1 MMKKSIVLIIFL
13 LLIAM
18 GLLAGIYLYQNK
30 DTALMEQ
37 VVEKGITDT
46 TEEKGIN
53 ISETFQVYKNRLY
66 CNSGNGFGFVD
77 LETGKREELTTE
89 YIYDFVICD
98 ELIYYLDMNKAID
111 RLVCKNLNDV
121 AGKEQLRVLR
131 DVDSYFFMNKE
142 AIALRNTEDKHVII
156 KWGEDGSKQ
165 VLLEFGVDVIEAYD
179 VQLCGYYEGKYILF
193 SNRAI
198 GGGIYTVDGNTGEVR
213 KVFSIEEEGSVYCKL
228 DGVRCTKDKV
238 YIWGLAFD
246 STRSTLGGQYSIE
259 DSDKTGV
266 WQVNLTDYKAE
277 RISDEFYDEMCILQ
291 GELYGEERTP
301 LRGFTA
307 VTGVSD

>member
-1 MMKKSIVLIIFL
+1 MKKKKTVIKIFL
-13 LLIAM
+13 LLIAL
-18 GLLAGIYLYQNK
+18 GLLAGIYLHKKK
-30 DTALMEQ
+30 DTLIKQ
-37 VVEKGITDT
+37 VVEKRIADT
-46 TEEKGIN
+46 TEEKGMN

-66 CNSGNGFGFVD
+66 CNSEEGFGFTD
-77 LETGKREELTTE
+77 LETGKRENLTTE

-98 ELIYYLDMNKAID
+98 ELIYYLDTSKAID

-121 AGKEQLRVLR
+121 AKKEQLRVLR

-277 RISDEFYDEMCILQ
+277 RISNEFYDEMYILQ
-291 GELYGEERTP
+291 GELNGVEKTP
-301 LRGFTA
+301 LQEFTA
-307 VTGVSD
+307 ITGVSD